1 MCAPIALGAGAS
13 ATPEDGARPNAKH
26 VDARKLP
33 PGTPTRGA
41 AQVPAA
47 AAGVARRGRP
57 LLGSARAAPA
67 RTMGLARGN
76 PQVPRGHVGIARSV
90 PGTQSRG
97 DLARP
102 QGRALGRTAA
112 ANTAA
117 ANSAALKSGAA
128 VVNGAS
134 VANGATVGRA
144 PRVAGAAA
152 PAARPTAVL
161 GGPAA
166 TPARPTAVLGGPAAT
181 LARPTAVLGG
191 PAVGRSPG
199 GMQPRRKM

>member
-13 ATPEDGARPNAKH
+13 ATPENGARPNANH

-33 PGTPTRGA
+33 PGTPTRS
-41 AQVPAA
+41 
-47 AAGVARRGRP
+47 RP

-67 RTMGLARGN
+67 RTMGRVARGN
-76 PQVPRGHVGIARSV
+76 PQVPRGNVGVARSV

-112 ANTAA
+112 AN
-117 ANSAALKSGAA
+117 SAALKSGAA

-134 VANGATVGRA
+134 VANGAKVGRA

-152 PAARPTAVL
+152 PAARPT
-161 GGPAA
+161 
-166 TPARPTAVLGGPAAT
+166 TVLGGPAAT

-199 GMQPRRKM
+199 GMRPRRKM

>member
-1 MCAPIALGAGAS
+1 MCAPIALGAGA
-13 ATPEDGARPNAKH
+13 
-26 VDARKLP
+26 
-33 PGTPTRGA
+33 TPTRGA
-41 AQVPAA
+41 AQVPVA

-67 RTMGLARGN
+67 RTMGRVARGN
-76 PQVPRGHVGIARSV
+76 PQVPRGNVGVARSV

-112 ANTAA
+112 ANSTA

-134 VANGATVGRA
+134 IANGATVGRA

-166 TPARPTAVLGGPAAT
+166 K